1 MSKFWLVVAATA
13 VALMAVPYSLAA
25 GGRVVLL
32 EQATNVGCG

>member
-1 MSKFWLVVAATA
+1 MRKLGWLILIIA
-13 VALMAVPYSLAA
+13 VLMGVPGTIAA